1 MQSDNSLRV
10 ITSGYKTVDEKLSI
24 LVEKTLYPLADR
36 LNSRIKDTKHIDNIN
51 KSMLSEN
58 CVLVSIDVV
67 NMFPNIVR
75 NLVY

>member
-1 MQSDNSLRV
+1 MRV

-24 LVEKTLYPLADR
+24 LVEKTYPLADR
-36 LNSRIKDTKHIDNIN
+36 LNSKIKDTKHIDNIN

-58 CVLVSIDVV
+58 CVLVSLYVV